1 MLSTALSSIDVFCP
15 LPSDGILSHCVHC
28 LNGKMH
34 QFPFPTFDF
43 HASSPLELVHSDVW
57 SPAPV
62 TSTNDFLYYVLF
74 VDVYSKFT
82 WLYLLKYKSDVLDVF
97 KYFKATV
104 ENQLNSKIKILRTD
118 NGGEFTFNAFKLFC
132 SSHGITHQF
141 SCPHTPQQNGV
152 AERKHRHVVEY
163 ALTMLSHSKLP

>member
-1 MLSTALSSIDVFCP
+1 MSGVQLQLLLLMIFV
-15 LPSDGILSHCVHC
+15 
-28 LNGKMH
+28 
-34 QFPFPTFDF
+34 
-43 HASSPLELVHSDVW
+43 
-57 SPAPV
+57 
-62 TSTNDFLYYVLF
+62 YYVLF

-82 WLYLLKYKSDVLDVF
+82 WLYLLKHKSDVLDVF

-104 ENQLNSKIKILRTD
+104 ENQLNSKIKILRTN

-132 SSHGITHQF
+132 SSHGIIHQF

-163 ALTMLSHSKLP
+163 GLTMLSHSKLP

>member
-1 MLSTALSSIDVFCP
+1 MVKCMNLLFLHLIFMLLVLLNWSILMSGVQLQLLLLMIF
-15 LPSDGILSHCVHC
+15 V
-28 LNGKMH
+28 
-34 QFPFPTFDF
+34 
-43 HASSPLELVHSDVW
+43 
-57 SPAPV
+57 
-62 TSTNDFLYYVLF
+62 YYVLF

-82 WLYLLKYKSDVLDVF
+82 WLYLLKHKSDVLDVF

-104 ENQLNSKIKILRTD
+104 ENQLNSKIKILRTN

-132 SSHGITHQF
+132 SSHGIIHQF

-163 ALTMLSHSKLP
+163 GLTMLSHSKLP